1 LLGIDVVP
9 VPIVNGAATLVW
21 EVTATQP
28 LALESVFF
36 GVFFSSTS
44 PLDMNAPAATV
55 NGSFA
60 ATGTPPAAGQVPS
73 GPIPRFVDNSTANN
87 VITVL
92 PCQTTLLFP
101 FVTDQSGFDT
111 GLTISNTTTDPFNTS
126 AQTGTCTL
134 NAYGK
139 NAPPPVT
146 SPSIS
151 TATSY
156 TVLASTTFP
165 NFVGYVIAVCNFQY
179 AHGFAF
185 ISDVGARNLAAGYL
199 SLILIGRPGQST
211 LTNSESL
218 AF

>member
-1 LLGIDVVP
+1 
-9 VPIVNGAATLVW
+9 
-21 EVTATQP
+21 
-28 LALESVFF
+28 
-36 GVFFSSTS
+36 
-44 PLDMNAPAATV
+44 
-55 NGSFA
+55 
-60 ATGTPPAAGQVPS
+60 
-73 GPIPRFVDNSTANN
+73 VDNSTASN

-139 NAPPPVT
+139 NAPSPVT